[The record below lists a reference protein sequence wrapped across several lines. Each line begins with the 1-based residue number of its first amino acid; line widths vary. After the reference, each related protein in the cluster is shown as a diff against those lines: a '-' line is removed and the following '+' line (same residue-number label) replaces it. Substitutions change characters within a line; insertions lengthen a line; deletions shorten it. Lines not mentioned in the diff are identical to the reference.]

1 MQHIRQ
7 FIKKFSRKHDHTCN
21 FNANFTF
28 SLSSGEGLTLNGP
41 AYVFVVNLGSMS
53 LSATFTLLYINKIE
67 IYNVIILKMV
77 IWMPLGL
84 VYQKILKS

>member
-7 FIKKFSRKHDHTCN
+7 FIKKLFGKHNHTCN

-41 AYVFVVNLGSMS
+41 AYVFVVKLCSMS
-53 LSATFTLLYINKIE
+53 LCKVTDYACISC
-67 IYNVIILKMV
+67 
-77 IWMPLGL
+77 
-84 VYQKILKS
+84 